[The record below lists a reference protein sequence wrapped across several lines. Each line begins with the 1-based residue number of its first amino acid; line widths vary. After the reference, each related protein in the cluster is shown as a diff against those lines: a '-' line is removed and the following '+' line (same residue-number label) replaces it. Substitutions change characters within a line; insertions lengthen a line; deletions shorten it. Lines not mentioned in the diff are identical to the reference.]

1 MPSIN
6 TKQYDG
12 IKPLVTP
19 EHGCITYAGVD
30 INFPS
35 TAFAGNDLIRL
46 APLPSGVK
54 LVDYAFVFPDI
65 DSGTALVWSFG
76 ELNAA
81 GTDLATVYVSG
92 VTTGQAAG
100 VYRAVNDAHLAS
112 NSGTDRR
119 LAIKVTTAAGTYTGS
134 GKVGKAILGLE
145 G

>member
-6 TKQYDG
+6 TKQFDG
-12 IKPLVTP
+12 IKPLVSP
-19 EHGCITYAGVD
+19 EDGSITYAGVD
-30 INFPS
+30 IAFPS
-35 TAFAGNDLIRL
+35 AAFVANDLIRL
-46 APLPSGVK
+46 APLQQGVR
-54 LVDYAFVFPDI
+54 LVDYAFVLPDI
-65 DSGTALVWSFG
+65 DNGAAFAWSFG

-112 NSGTDRR
+112 NVNNDRR
-119 LAIKVTTAAGTYTGS
+119 LAIKITTAAGTYTGS

-145 G
+145 A